1 MKVYYDHKTIYRST
15 NDGIEGIYPTMN
27 SNNEIV
33 VTGVSVISI
42 CNYGSFEKVIKH
54 LLNIIGV
61 RLIEKTSD
69 FVPSFYCVP
78 YIEIFAYNKKGCFG
92 LLNPS
97 FEETNII
104 VHIDLPKGNIKVYKS
119 FMNAI
124 FDIKREKTKSN
135 LEFFSSKI
143 DACHKYKIK

>member
-1 MKVYYDHKTIYRST
+1 MKVYYDYQTIYRYVD
-15 NDGIEGIYPTMN
+15 NGIEGVFPIIN
-27 SNNEIV
+27 SNDEII

-42 CNYGSFEKVIKH
+42 CNYGFWERVFKLV
-54 LLNIIGV
+54 LNIIGV
-61 RLIEKTSD
+61 KFIEKTSD

-78 YIEIFAYNKKGCFG
+78 YIEIFAYDKKGCFG

-97 FEETNII
+97 FEEENIF

-119 FMNAI
+119 FVNAI
-124 FDIKREKTKSN
+124 FDIKQEKSD

-143 DACHKYKIK
+143 DAYRKYEIK